1 MTVVVVIVIK
11 VIDVVAF
18 LRGIVLVLVLVL
30 VLCLCL
36 CVSLFG
42 AHAVV
47 IAVVEAAQ
55 RTPLNS
61 IAWRPCS
68 GA

>member
-18 LRGIVLVLVLVL
+18 LRGIVLVLVLV
-30 VLCLCL
+30 LCL

>member
-30 VLCLCL
+30 VLCL

>member
-1 MTVVVVIVIK
+1 MTVVVVIVIE
-11 VIDVVAF
+11 VVDVMALF
-18 LRGIVLVLVLVL
+18 RGIVLVLV
-30 VLCLCL
+30 LCL

-55 RTPLNS
+55 STPLNS